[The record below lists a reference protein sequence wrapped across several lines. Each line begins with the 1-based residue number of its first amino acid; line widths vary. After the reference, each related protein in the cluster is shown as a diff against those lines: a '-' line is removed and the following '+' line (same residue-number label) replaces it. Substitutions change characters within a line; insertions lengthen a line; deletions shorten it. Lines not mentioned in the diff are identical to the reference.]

1 MTSKKLP
8 ACVRRSSPSPL
19 FLSSN
24 FVIRFWSEEVCALAA
39 RLAKTRIEQ
48 KSPYRIQRS
57 FISASWGR
65 EASSAR
71 NGLHFK
77 LIVLSVLVQSPACL
91 RSEGPSVSSPVR
103 EGGVATTISSLSAE
117 GAPRFVPSF
126 GPLVIERL
134 EFPALTDGAINSRS
148 FGPKS
153 LTSTVIARRDN
164 HFDLSKRQDKNVI
177 SLMSFRSFPVRR
189 CRLTHHRADHKVE
202 LSDCLPPDP
211 IMSMSTRAANNSTSR
226 PRFLYLRDSQTWLV
240 LLCLLFC
247 SSEVNGQ
254 SLTPARTNDPLGVK
268 FTNVA
273 P

>member
-8 ACVRRSSPSPL
+8 ACVRRSSSSPL

-117 GAPRFVPSF
+117 GAPRFVPVLWTS
-126 GPLVIERL
+126 GLLRGWNSPPSRTGLCAPESASGRRGESPLQAN
-134 EFPALTDGAINSRS
+134 ALRPVTDCNCVA
-148 FGPKS
+148 
-153 LTSTVIARRDN
+153 ARRGGE
-164 HFDLSKRQDKNVI
+164 Q
-177 SLMSFRSFPVRR
+177 
-189 CRLTHHRADHKVE
+189 
-202 LSDCLPPDP
+202 
-211 IMSMSTRAANNSTSR
+211 
-226 PRFLYLRDSQTWLV
+226 Q
-240 LLCLLFC
+240 
-247 SSEVNGQ
+247 EVNDQ
-254 SLTPARTNDPLGVK
+254 SVG
-268 FTNVA
+268 
-273 P
+273 